1 MAVPRTKR
9 VYTSEYRAEAVALA
23 LSSDKPIAAVARDL
37 GLGESTLGNWV
48 AKAKENGVV
57 TDKPLDMS
65 ERAELKR
72 LREELRVAKMERDF
86 LKKAT
91 AFFASQ
97 NP

>member
-1 MAVPRTKR
+1 VPRAKR
-9 VYTSEYRAEAVALA
+9 VYTPEYRAEAVALV
-23 LSSDKPIAAVARDL
+23 LSSDKPIAAIARDL

-48 AKAKENGVV
+48 AKAKQNGVV
-57 TDKPLDMS
+57 TDKELDVS

-72 LREELRVAKMERDF
+72 LREELRVARMERDF

>member
-1 MAVPRTKR
+1 VPRAKR
-9 VYTSEYRAEAVALA
+9 VYTPEYRAEAVALV
-23 LSSDKPIAAVARDL
+23 LSSDKPIAAIARDL

-48 AKAKENGVV
+48 AKAKQNGVV
-57 TDKPLDMS
+57 TDKELDVS

-72 LREELRVAKMERDF
+72 LREELRVARMERDF
-86 LKKAT
+86 IKKAT